1 MFNKS
6 SMILERDIMTEK
18 KIVPVIS
25 LLSSSLSI
33 LDSITL
39 IMASGYWWL
48 LGFALATGFGGLLI
62 NKNRPKQISML
73 AVLLSIAAVAIAV
86 YCYTN
91 RAVPY

>member
-1 MFNKS
+1 
-6 SMILERDIMTEK
+6 MTEK

-33 LDSITL
+33 LDSTTL
-39 IMASGYWWL
+39 FMASGYWLL
-48 LGFALATGFGGLLI
+48 LGFAVTTGFGGLLI
-62 NKNRPKQISML
+62 NKNGPKHISML

>member
-1 MFNKS
+1 
-6 SMILERDIMTEK
+6 MTEK

-25 LLSSSLSI
+25 ILSSSLSI

-39 IMASGYWWL
+39 IMASCYWWL
-48 LGFALATGFGGLLI
+48 LGFAFATGFGGLLI
-62 NKNRPKQISML
+62 NKNRPKHISMV
-73 AVLLSIAAVAIAV
+73 AILLSIVAIAVAV